1 MSPAMTGDT
10 AGAARGIGP
19 QVYPR
24 RMRAVRVSEFGG
36 PDIYALSEVE
46 DPTAGPGQVVVE
58 VAVSGVNYLD
68 VYQRTGSSPLRP
80 PFDAGVEGVGTIT
93 AVGAGLDGL
102 SVGQRVGWMS
112 GGQGSFADFV
122 AVAADK
128 AVPVPDGV
136 DDTMAV
142 AALMQGIT
150 AQYLAT
156 DTFPVKSGD
165 VVLVHACAGGV
176 GQLLSQIAKRA
187 GATVLGTVSTSD
199 KADIARSV
207 GVDHVLSYET
217 FAQEARELTAG
228 AGVSAVYDGV
238 GAATFEG
245 SLAAV
250 RPRGMVVVY
259 GAASGAVP
267 PFDLM
272 RLAAA
277 GSVFLTRPTVT
288 HYTATTGELRAR
300 AADVF
305 DRVRAGTLT
314 VAVPTR
320 FALAD
325 VSDAFTAL
333 ESRATTGKLALVH

>member
-1 MSPAMTGDT
+1 
-10 AGAARGIGP
+10 
-19 QVYPR
+19 
-24 RMRAVRVSEFGG
+24 MRAVRVNEFGG
-36 PDIYALSEVE
+36 PDVHTMVE
-46 DPTAGPGQVVVE
+46 ADEPTAGPGQVVVQ

-68 VYQRTGSSPLRP
+68 VYQRTGSSPLMP
-80 PFDAGVEGVGTIT
+80 PFGAGVEGVG
-93 AVGAGLDGL
+93 AVTVVGDGVSSL

-156 DTFPVKSGD
+156 DTFPVNSGD
-165 VVLVHACAGGV
+165 LVLVHACAGGV

-187 GATVLGTVSTSD
+187 GATVLGTVSTPD

-217 FAQEARELTAG
+217 FAAESRELTGG
-228 AGVSAVYDGV
+228 AGVSAVFDGV
-238 GAATFEG
+238 GAATFDG

-250 RPRGMVVVY
+250 RPRGMVVVF
-259 GAASGAVP
+259 GAVSGAVP
-267 PFDLM
+267 PVDLM

-277 GSVFLTRPTVT
+277 GSVFLTRPTVV
-288 HYTATTGELRAR
+288 HYTSTAEELRAR

-305 DRVRAGTLT
+305 DRIRAGDLT
-314 VAVPTR
+314 VAAPTP

-333 ESRATTGKLALVH
+333 ESRATTGKLVLIH